1 MSRARTEEDI
11 PVQSARKADHSSRSL
26 QKAETRRRLS
36 RKAGRLFILIGVP
49 AVALLAAF
57 LVYSHNPNL
66 ESRYYLPCF
75 FHKLTGLYCPGCG
88 NTRALYALLHL
99 DFSGMLN
106 NNALFP
112 FLAVLLMWLAAGEY
126 LKLLFGKR
134 ILWVPR
140 KISPVVLAVM
150 VLAVV
155 AFTILR
161 NLPIFPFSFLAPD
174 A

>member
-1 MSRARTEEDI
+1 MSRSEKEADI

-26 QKAETRRRLS
+26 RQAETRRRFS

-112 FLAVLLMWLAAGEY
+112 FLAVLLIWLTAGEY

-134 ILWVPR
+134 ILWVPG

-150 VLAVV
+150 VLAVI

-161 NLPIFPFSFLAPD
+161 NLPIFPFSLLAPD

>member
-1 MSRARTEEDI
+1 MDRSETEAEI
-11 PVQSARKADHSSRSL
+11 PAQSARIADNPSQSP
-26 QKAETRRRLS
+26 QKAEIRGRFS
-36 RKAGRLFILIGVP
+36 RKAGRLIVLVGAP
-49 AVALLAAF
+49 AVALITAF
-57 LVYSHNPNL
+57 LIYSHNPNL

-88 NTRALYALLHL
+88 NTRALYAILHL
-99 DFSGMLN
+99 DFSGMVK

-112 FLAVLLMWLAAGEY
+112 FLAALLIWLAAGEY

-140 KISPVVLAVM
+140 KISPVVIAVM

-161 NLPIFPFSFLAPD
+161 NLPIFPFSFLAPG